1 MDQLRKSIEE
11 SEKLR
16 LQLSQLKKDK
26 TKEGMVAYNKA
37 LLEAAD
43 RQHNIYIRLR
53 LMGDPES
60 TQTADEMEYVAE
72 QYMGKDADVSFEDFI
87 KRMKREITWQ
97 LNYLTKSKY
106 DREEDREWRL
116 GLHV

>member
-16 LQLSQLKKDK
+16 IKLERLRDDK
-26 TKEGMVAYNKA
+26 SKPGMVAYNKA

-43 RQHNIYIRLR
+43 RQHNIYLRLK

-60 TQTADEMEYVAE
+60 IQTCDEMEYVAE
-72 QYMGKDADVSFEDFI
+72 QYMGKDTDVSFEEFI

-97 LNYLTKSKY
+97 LNMLTGSKY
-106 DREEDREWRL
+106 DREEDRER
-116 GLHV
+116 

>member
-16 LQLSQLKKDK
+16 IELGRLREDK
-26 TKEGMVAYNKA
+26 SKQGMIAYNKA
-37 LLEAAD
+37 LLEATD

-60 TQTADEMEYVAE
+60 VQTADEMVHVAE
-72 QYMGKDADVSFEDFI
+72 QYMGKSVHVTFESFI
-87 KRMKREITWQ
+87 KQMKREITWQ
-97 LNYLTKSKY
+97 LNMLTASKY
-106 DREEDREWRL
+106 DRPEDRE
-116 GLHV
+116 